1 MTEPDPEVLLWA
13 KELLGVSVTVSPL
26 TGGANN
32 HLFRCVASD
41 RAIVVKRYR
50 EQNFGAEVTRR
61 QAEVAFLRHAAAV
74 APAYVPQLLASHET
88 LEMIAMSAI
97 DGMSYEVGQRVGAED
112 LGAAIAFY
120 RALNSDRGRIGA
132 YPIPAREGFLS
143 IAEHLCHV
151 EGRLSRLRTEHLPIE
166 VRAPAQRV
174 LDCLTKAFDALVDN
188 FQASTSK
195 EIFCAALDPG
205 FRQVSPGDFG
215 FHNAIRVQAGPVFMD
230 FEYAGKDDPAK
241 TLADFF
247 LQPKVPIDPAAFDP
261 VADAFALNVPA
272 DYLKGRAR
280 VLGRVLSIKWKS
292 IILAPLDQE
301 RFQSFQSRY
310 QLTLLPELFNRL
322 RLAERQTLFN

>member
-1 MTEPDPEVLLWA
+1 VTEPDPEVLRWA
-13 KELLGVSVTVSPL
+13 KELLGAPVTVRSL
-26 TGGANN
+26 AGGANN
-32 HLFRCVASD
+32 RLFRCAASD

-61 QAEVAFLRHAAAV
+61 QAEVAFLRHAAAG
-74 APAYVPQLLASHET
+74 APAAVPELLASHET

-97 DGMSYEVGQRVGAED
+97 DGMPYSVGQRVGAED

-120 RALNSDRGRIGA
+120 RALNSDRGRIEA

-143 IAEHLCHV
+143 IAEHLRHV

-174 LDCLTKAFDALVDN
+174 LDGLKKAFDELIDDV
-188 FQASTSK
+188 QAATSK
-195 EIFCAALDPG
+195 ELLGAALDPG
-205 FRQVSPGDFG
+205 CRQMSPGDFG
-215 FHNAIRVQAGPVFMD
+215 FHNAISVQTGPVFID

-247 LQPKVPIDPAAFDP
+247 LQPKVPIDPVAFDT

-322 RLAERQTLFN
+322 QLAERQTLFD